1 MVIRTCDHCEYSTPC
16 KSSYDDHMKSKRHQE
31 RVENGSEELRI
42 YFECTNCKKK
52 YNSKFGLYRHKKTC
66 KKVEETPPISIFD
79 DTVIRQKLEEIS
91 IELQTPMSNKL
102 INIILDKTKLIEN
115 LHTKIG
121 DVVIPNY
128 MNTPTSKFVYNEYN
142 IEYKTEE
149 RMIHGVQLCEAC
161 NVNILDWYSSENLKS
176 EDPWL
181 NMNMAFRLASWI
193 SPNLLLELAKWN
205 QSVSETS
212 VKEKD
217 LRIKLLEDMY
227 VNKQPRKDY
236 PDNPVVYMLTTEDNK
251 NKRIYII
258 GKTINLKNRLSS
270 YNKTAE
276 HEVVYYK
283 ECKDEESMTL
293 SEGMILKKLRMY
305 REKANRDRFILPDEK
320 EITDFVNVIDDC
332 VQFFE

>member
-1 MVIRTCDHCEYSTPC
+1 MVIYTCDYCVFSTPYKC
-16 KSSYDDHMKSKRHQE
+16 VYDSHMNSKRHHE
-31 RVENGSEELRI
+31 RAVNNLEEQRI
-42 YFECTNCKKK
+42 FFECTNCKKK

-66 KKVEETPPISIFD
+66 KKVEESPPISIFD

-102 INIILDKTKLIEN
+102 INIILDKTKLIED

-121 DVVIPNY
+121 DVVVQPRIK
-128 MNTPTSKFVYNEYN
+128 TPTTKFEYN
-142 IEYKTEE
+142 GFSIEYKTED
-149 RMIHGVQLCEAC
+149 RLINGFQLCEAC

-181 NMNMAFRLASWI
+181 NMNQAFELACWI

-205 QSVSETS
+205 QSVSETT

-217 LRIKLLEDMY
+217 LRIKLLENMY

-236 PDNPVVYMLTTEDNK
+236 PDKPVVYMLTTEDNK